1 MPKFMFLTIKDR
13 IAIPTLLPS
22 AFSVSEWRVK
32 NSIIN
37 TLKFSEKEVT
47 DFEIIANANQV
58 NWNPAFSDLRVRF
71 NISEE
76 EHELIK
82 VSCMDADKKK
92 ELNDLTVEIASYII
106 EGNPTVYEAPRIMEA
121 AAEPR
126 PVPMDAQQVQEVHQ
140 IVHADETASDNPA
153 IPEA

>member
-13 IAIPTLLPS
+13 LAIPTLLPS

-37 TLKFSEKEVT
+37 TLKFTEDEIAK
-47 DFEIIANANQV
+47 FEISAVSSNQV
-58 NWNPAFSDLRVRF
+58 TWNPDFSNHRTRF

-106 EGNPTVYEAPRIMEA
+106 EENPTVYEAPRIMEA

-126 PVPMDAQQVQEVHQ
+126 PVPTVQEEYPPVRT
-140 IVHADETASDNPA
+140 DETDIDTPA
-153 IPEA
+153 IPEV